1 MAFFTSLGYSNL
13 KESLLLLQEYNIHCL
28 PVSIFAL
35 SFFRV
40 YSALI
45 LIVSTSRTKLV
56 MKRADTHQERKNCSN
71 NEMWINNVNETVT
84 QIIYFFNIPCE
95 TKTWVSRDGV
105 GGVMYNQGFNLL
117 LLRNKV
123 VIFRNA
129 LSV

>member
-13 KESLLLLQEYNIHCL
+13 KEPLLLLQEYNIHCL

-40 YSALI
+40 CSAFI
-45 LIVSTSRTKLV
+45 LTVASSRTKLA
-56 MKRADTHQERKNCSN
+56 MKRADIHQQRKSCSN
-71 NEMWINNVNETVT
+71 NEMWINNVNETAT
-84 QIIYFFNIPCE
+84 QIMYFFNIPCE

-105 GGVMYNQGFNLL
+105 GGLMYNQGFNLL

-123 VIFRNA
+123 VIFRNT
-129 LSV
+129 LSI